1 MSVIN
6 NMLNALDA
14 RRAPPLPGTTAV
26 AAEHGP
32 SPSRRWQIL
41 AMLGAAAVTATALA
55 DWPVLLAEEARL
67 PQPVSIADPAPPA
80 PTPAA
85 TAAPVQLAIAK
96 PTTTAT
102 TRATAKPPRAM
113 PVTAVPAPADAA
125 AAARDAAPPMPSA
138 ASARSVET
146 LAVVA
151 PTPPPSVVKGTV
163 EKKSIPL
170 NAAQRAAV
178 AYRQALEMGQSGHS
192 SAAIDRALEALAAD
206 ADHAGARQLA
216 AVLMFE
222 ARRLDEAGALLR
234 AGLDRTP
241 QQPRLAYL
249 LARLMAE
256 TGDAD
261 GALALLPAN
270 TALAGEAHGLRAAL
284 LARQGR
290 YREALPAYEA
300 ALRQDPNN
308 AAWWLGLGLALEANE
323 QIDLARQALRR
334 ARAFG
339 TLRPDVQTYVEQKLA
354 ALG

>member
-14 RRAPPLPGTTAV
+14 RRAPPPPGTTAIAV
-26 AAEHGP
+26 EHGP
-32 SPSRRWQIL
+32 SKSRRWHVM
-41 AMLGAAAVTATALA
+41 AVLGTAAVTATALA
-55 DWPVLLAEEARL
+55 DWPVLLATDSRQ
-67 PQPVSIADPAPPA
+67 PQPVAMAATVPHDGAPSA
-80 PTPAA
+80 TPAA
-85 TAAPVQLAIAK
+85 ATTLALAAPTAASPIAPRARAPRSSAPPV
-96 PTTTAT
+96 PTNPTPHEAASPV
-102 TRATAKPPRAM
+102 ATAALLR
-113 PVTAVPAPADAA
+113 
-125 AAARDAAPPMPSA
+125 R
-138 ASARSVET
+138 VEN
-146 LAVVA
+146 LAVVNPGAA
-151 PTPPPSVVKGTV
+151 PSALKGTA
-163 EKKSIPL
+163 EKNPIPL
-170 NAAQRAAV
+170 NPAQRATL
-178 AYRQALEMGQSGHS
+178 AYRQALELGQSGHS
-192 SAAIDRALEALAAD
+192 GSAIDRALEALAAD
-206 ADHAGARQLA
+206 PDHAGARQLA

-249 LARLMAE
+249 LARLKAE

-261 GALALLPAN
+261 GALALLPAG
-270 TALAGEAHGLRAAL
+270 TALSGESHGLRAAI

-290 YREALPAYEA
+290 YPEALPSYEA
-300 ALRQDPNN
+300 ALRQDPSN

-334 ARAFG
+334 ARALG